1 LDVLET
7 TYNQEVL
14 PITQIIANSQ
24 VHYLTIQSKRHKCEA
39 KITKCSFHTP
49 MLVFY
54 GWFKLGTNK
63 EARYK
68 AMWFCP
74 DDKDRCVLGDVQDFV
89 KGKP

>member
-1 LDVLET
+1 
-7 TYNQEVL
+7 
-14 PITQIIANSQ
+14 
-24 VHYLTIQSKRHKCEA
+24 
-39 KITKCSFHTP
+39 

-89 KGKP
+89 KGKLQVTNVWLVFTSTKLTHIEMA